1 MIMFNFFAKTDS
13 RQGDTFIISG
23 GDFAHVKNVL
33 RMSVGDTLLISE
45 GGASHLCKIEGFSDG
60 SLTAKI
66 IEENYQSG
74 ELPINIHLFQGLPKS
89 DKLELIIQKCVEL
102 GVATIT
108 PTEMTNCVV
117 KLEPKKK
124 QSKVER
130 WQSIA
135 EAAAKQS
142 KRSVIPTVN
151 NVLSF
156 KEMLTRVKEMDLFL
170 VPYEN
175 EEGMIATKNALEKIK
190 KGMNVG
196 ILIGPEGG
204 FEKSEIE
211 KLIQEGGL
219 PVSLGK
225 RILRTETAALPAV
238 SMCMLYTE
246 MNVG

>member
-13 RQGDTFIISG
+13 RQGDSFIISG
-23 GDFAHVKNVL
+23 GDFSHVKNVL
-33 RMSVGDTLLISE
+33 RMGVGDTLLISSD
-45 GGASHLCKIEGFSDG
+45 GASHLCEIESIFSDT
-60 SLTAKI
+60 LTAKI

-151 NVLSF
+151 PVLSF
-156 KEMLTRVKEMDLFL
+156 KEMLSAVKEMDLFL

-175 EEGMIATKNALEKIK
+175 ERGMAATREALARIRP
-190 KGMNVG
+190 GMSVG
-196 ILIGPEGG
+196 ILVGPEGG
-204 FEKSEIE
+204 FEESEIDFAIE
-211 KLIQEGGL
+211 NGVKPIC
-219 PVSLGK
+219 LGK
-225 RILRTETAALPAV
+225 RILRTETAGLAILSV
-238 SMCMLYTE
+238 LMFRIE
-246 MNVG
+246 ENQ

>member
-1 MIMFNFFAKTDS
+1 MFNFFVDNES
-13 RQGDTFIISG
+13 RLGNAFNITGSDCNHI
-23 GDFAHVKNVL
+23 KNVL
-33 RMSVGDTLLISE
+33 RMGVGDTLLISC
-45 GGASHLCKIEGFSDG
+45 GGASHLCEIDSIEGESV
-60 SLTAKI
+60 TAKI

-74 ELPINIHLFQGLPKS
+74 ELPVNIHLFQGLPKG
-89 DKLELIIQKCVEL
+89 DKLELIIKKCVEL
-102 GVATIT
+102 GVSTVT

-124 QSKVER
+124 ESKVVR

-151 NVLSF
+151 GVLSF
-156 KEMLTRVKEMDLFL
+156 KEMLEKIRNMDLFL

-175 EEGMIATKNALEKIK
+175 KDGMAATKEALSQIRA
-190 KGMNVG
+190 GMNIG

-204 FEKSEIE
+204 FNEKEVAE
-211 KLIQEGGL
+211 AMAAGGV
-219 PVSLGK
+219 PISLGK
-225 RILRTETAALPAV
+225 RILRTETAAIAAV
-238 SMCMLYTE
+238 AMCMLYTE

>member
-1 MIMFNFFAKTDS
+1 MFNFFVDNES
-13 RQGDTFIISG
+13 RLGNAFNITGSDCNHI
-23 GDFAHVKNVL
+23 KNVL
-33 RMSVGDTLLISE
+33 RMGVGDTLLISC
-45 GGASHLCKIEGFSDG
+45 GGASHLCEIDSIEGESV
-60 SLTAKI
+60 TAKI

-74 ELPINIHLFQGLPKS
+74 ELPVNIHLFQGLPKG

-102 GVATIT
+102 GVSTVT

-124 QSKVER
+124 ESKVVR

-151 NVLSF
+151 GVLSF
-156 KEMLTRVKEMDLFL
+156 KEMLEKIRNMDLFL

-175 EEGMIATKNALEKIK
+175 KDGMAATKEALSQIRA
-190 KGMNVG
+190 GMNIG

-204 FEKSEIE
+204 FNEKEVAE
-211 KLIQEGGL
+211 AMAAGGV
-219 PVSLGK
+219 PISLGK
-225 RILRTETAALPAV
+225 RILRTETAAIAAV
-238 SMCMLYTE
+238 AMCMLYTE